1 VPVLVD
7 GGVRRG
13 GDVATALALGA
24 SAVLVGRPQLWGLAV
39 AGEAGVAHVLALLR
53 TELDTAMGL
62 LGARRVADLDR
73 SRLVPLAPVR

>member
-1 VPVLVD
+1 
-7 GGVRRG
+7 
-13 GDVATALALGA
+13 
-24 SAVLVGRPQLWGLAV
+24 V

>member
-1 VPVLVD
+1 
-7 GGVRRG
+7 
-13 GDVATALALGA
+13 
-24 SAVLVGRPQLWGLAV
+24 
-39 AGEAGVAHVLALLR
+39 VLALLR